1 MELIIFYCL
10 FVSNHR
16 EKIVPPDPITPAEKK
31 FTLNRLN
38 QVIEHRL
45 VTENLLPQ
53 LRNFFIKDGRVTFQV
68 KNEFEVSLT
77 VMGDGTNIPWRLLD
91 IEILVE
97 DKETGDGKALVHTLQ
112 IHYIHKL
119 IQARLVEN
127 QNALA
132 EVFNCL
138 HYFCQSLQLEVL
150 YQQTI
155 RLARDRLDDNIRI
168 DNYVP
173 GKKLT
178 VSYWRELIDAK
189 SELGFNLTVKTDND
203 NAKPLTVS
211 HVPSIGNKE
220 SEVGRVIRSELL
232 SMERLLVHTVYLRS
246 LVRLNELKVEFQT
259 FMKDAD
265 CKLPLILAY

>member
-1 MELIIFYCL
+1 L
-10 FVSNHR
+10 
-16 EKIVPPDPITPAEKK
+16 A
-31 FTLNRLN
+31 
-38 QVIEHRL
+38 
-45 VTENLLPQ
+45 TENLLPQ
-53 LRNFFIKDGRVTFQV
+53 LRKFFIKDGRVTFQV

-77 VMGDGTNIPWRLLD
+77 VMGDGPNIPWRLLD
-91 IEILVE
+91 IDILVE

-119 IQARLVEN
+119 IQARLSEK

-155 RLARDRLDDNIRI
+155 RLARDRLEDNIRV

-173 GKKLT
+173 GNKLT
-178 VSYWRELIDAK
+178 VSYWRELVETK
-189 SELGFNLTVKTDND
+189 SELGYNMTVQADQY
-203 NAKPLTVS
+203 NAKPLTVI

-220 SEVGRVIRSELL
+220 SEVARVIRSDLL

-246 LVRLNELKVEFQT
+246 LVRLNDLKVEFQT
-259 FMKDAD
+259 FMKDTD
-265 CKLPLILAY
+265 CKLI